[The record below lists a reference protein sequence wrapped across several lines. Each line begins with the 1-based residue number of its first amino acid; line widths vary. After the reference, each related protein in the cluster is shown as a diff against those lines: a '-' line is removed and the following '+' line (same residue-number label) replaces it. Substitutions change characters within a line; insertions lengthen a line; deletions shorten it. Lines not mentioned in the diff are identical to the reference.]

1 MRVAT
6 PVEVLVTDG
15 NRRPAL
21 AVIRSLA
28 RHGVS
33 FVVLGEERRSLAFS
47 SRYAKYTAVCPSPAN
62 EPDAFFEFVLSIV
75 RQHEIR
81 LVMPVLEESLLVLDR
96 RRDEIER
103 HARLAAAG
111 SDALHA
117 VMDKRINLALA
128 RQVGVA
134 CPRQFELEAIEQLPQ
149 LIAELGF
156 PMVLKPPGS
165 PYDPRLPSFPFK
177 VLYANDEPQLR
188 AYLDRYCADGI
199 FPMFQECV
207 AGQSR
212 NLCCF
217 AADGEIVALHEHLS
231 HRSLKGHGVLR
242 EVVVPT
248 PEAVDGARKML
259 RALRWD
265 GVAQFSFFL
274 EPRSQ
279 QLRYMETNGRFWSS
293 VAGSMHA
300 GWDFPYWV
308 YRYFLHAEHPDPEPI
323 RIGSRTC
330 WHRGD
335 LVALVN
341 YLAGGEPPGRAQHTG
356 KLRAVAQYLAGF
368 NPSIHADAFAW
379 HDPLPEFMD
388 HWQVLHNGVV
398 ALVHG
403 LGKDSE
409 RLSAPLP

>member
-1 MRVAT
+1 MGIVA

-28 RHGVS
+28 RNGVS

-47 SRYAKYTAVCPSPAN
+47 SRYAKHTAVCPSPVT
-62 EPDAFFEFVLSIV
+62 EPDAYFDFVLSLV
-75 RQHEIR
+75 KQHGIR
-81 LVMPVLEESLLVLDR
+81 LVIPVLEESLLVLDR
-96 RRDEIER
+96 RRDEIEQ
-103 HARLAAAG
+103 HARLAATSPDG
-111 SDALHA
+111 LQA

-128 RQVGVA
+128 RQLGIA
-134 CPRQFELEAIEQLPQ
+134 CPKQFELQAIEQLPQ
-149 LIAELGF
+149 LIGEIGF

-165 PYDPRLPSFPFK
+165 PHDPRLPSFPFK
-177 VLYANDEPQLR
+177 VLYANDEGQLR

-207 AGQSR
+207 TGQPH

-217 AADGEIVALHEHLS
+217 AAGGELIAVHGHLS
-231 HRSLKGHGVLR
+231 HRSLKGQGVLR
-242 EVVVPT
+242 EIVTPT

-265 GVAQFSFFL
+265 GVAQVCFFL
-274 EPRSQ
+274 NPDTQ

-293 VAGSMHA
+293 VAGSIHA

-308 YRYFLHAEHPDPEPI
+308 YRYFLYAERPGPDQI
-323 RIGSRTC
+323 QIGSRTC

-335 LVALVN
+335 LVALAN
-341 YLAGGEPPGRAQHTG
+341 YLAGGESPGMAPHPG
-356 KLRAVAQYLAGF
+356 KLKAVAQYLTGF
-368 NPSIHADAFAW
+368 SPPNHADAFAW
-379 HDPLPEFMD
+379 NDPLPEFVD
-388 HWQVLHNGVV
+388 HWQVLCKGVG
-398 ALVHG
+398 ALARG
-403 LGKDSE
+403 LRKDPE